1 MLSCYLYIKIEQ
13 LFVCLLSLTRENNK
27 NKIFV
32 TDILYSF
39 VANLHRV
46 RPYKI
51 SKRFHVIDLIL
62 LKQLFQIQLLFDSSL
77 LPTNPCPG
85 VNQET

>member
-1 MLSCYLYIKIEQ
+1 MYVIMLYTLKLNSYLFITQ
-13 LFVCLLSLTRENNK
+13 SLRITK
-27 NKIFV
+27 TKFFI
-32 TDILYSF
+32 IALLYSF
-39 VANLHRV
+39 IANLHRV
-46 RPYKI
+46 RPNKI